1 LTQRNPSFNSLNLED
16 CLSKIQNP
24 KINRY
29 QDQIFI
35 ILYFP
40 IAEKEKD
47 DDIYRI
53 SQLSIFLER
62 NYLVT
67 IHQGN
72 LNPIVEMFRQ
82 CKGNKGSNI
91 SNSSSYTNIDEYR
104 HNQEPLTPSFMEKKL
119 ILSTFSIKYLMFL

>member
-1 LTQRNPSFNSLNLED
+1 LTQRNPSFNSLNLDD
-16 CLSKIQNP
+16 CLSKIQIP
-24 KINRY
+24 KIDRY
-29 QDQIFI
+29 QDHIFI

-40 IAEKEKD
+40 IADKEKD

-91 SNSSSYTNIDEYR
+91 SNSSSSYTNIDEYR
-104 HNQEPLTPSFMEKKL
+104 HNQEPLTPSFMEKNL
-119 ILSTFSIKYLMFL
+119 FYLLFL